1 MELLKLMRGVR
12 AFDILGSHLF
22 DLRAYL
28 ILAFGD
34 MLAMAMIMHMKGNNG
49 ISPCRMCE
57 IHGLRIPGS
66 RTTTHYVP
74 LDRSTH
80 LAVLADPTL
89 PKRYDPANLPLRTH
103 ACWLEQARE
112 VQSATTNTEVD
123 RLAKNYGIKSVPIL
137 SHLSSL
143 QFPNSFPHNFMH
155 LIDENNLKNLI
166 LHWTG
171 TFKELGKGS
180 ERYKL
185 LKTVWDAVGE
195 ATALAGDLIPS
206 AYGSR

>member
-34 MLAMAMIMHMKGNNG
+34 MPAMAMIMHMKGHNG

-66 RTTTHYVP
+66 RATTHYVP

-80 LAVLADPTL
+80 PAVLADRTL

-103 ACWLEQARE
+103 ARWLEQARE
-112 VQSATTNTEVD
+112 VQSATTNAEAD

-143 QFPNSFPHNFMH
+143 RFPDSFPHDFMH
-155 LIDENNLKNLI
+155 LMDENNLKNLI

-171 TFKELGKGS
+171 TFKELGEGS
-180 ERYKL
+180 ERYEL
-185 LKTVWDAVGE
+185 PKTVWDAVGE